1 MGKNIKEELKLNV
14 KELNIK
20 EAKRLSREAE
30 ISSGLHRGNAAGPM
44 KDKKKEENK
53 NKAREKIDPKDY
65 R

>member
-20 EAKRLSREAE
+20 ESKRLSREAE
-30 ISSGLHRGNAAGPM
+30 LSSGLHRGNAAGPM